1 MDFCA
6 KKREFLIKSLEF
18 FFKVKKYKE
27 KGEGFYGRNNFGNQ
41 RTMQAV
47 S

>member
-27 KGEGFYGRNNFGNQ
+27 KG
-41 RTMQAV
+41 A
-47 S
+47 